1 MEYIVLVV
9 SAIIIPLILFIY
21 SLISYKKKIIICTIN
36 NNNNMKVTKDSY
48 YSFQLLFCIINCI
61 LLIFESVM
69 TINSISFFVCYY
81 IATFWLMNYLL
92 KFISIKMKYVN
103 MSCE

>member
-21 SLISYKKKIIICTIN
+21 SLISYKKKIIIYTIN
-36 NNNNMKVTKDSY
+36 NNKMKIMKNSY
-48 YSFQLLFCIINCI
+48 YNLQLLFCIINCI
-61 LLIFESVM
+61 LLVFESVL
-69 TINSISFFVCYY
+69 TIDNIILFVCYY

-92 KFISIKMKYVN
+92 KFISIKMKYV
-103 MSCE
+103 SIGCE

>member
-36 NNNNMKVTKDSY
+36 NNKMKIMKNSY
-48 YSFQLLFCIINCI
+48 YNLQLLFCIINCI
-61 LLIFESVM
+61 LLVFESVL
-69 TINSISFFVCYY
+69 TIDNIILFVCYY

-92 KFISIKMKYVN
+92 KFISIKMKYV
-103 MSCE
+103 SIGYE